1 MAHMAQTQDYL
12 YRLSDDRRAPSPV
25 ICTRKRLST
34 FLVGMGRIGG
44 TCKRSICSSFA
55 IFFPAPCGAAMG
67 LGAPVVEVMEGQ
79 IDFWGLDLTQNN
91 HHTSTSMGLGILK
104 TPRNKS

>member
-1 MAHMAQTQDYL
+1 MVL
-12 YRLSDDRRAPSPV
+12 
-25 ICTRKRLST
+25 
-34 FLVGMGRIGG
+34 
-44 TCKRSICSSFA
+44 
-55 IFFPAPCGAAMG
+55 
-67 LGAPVVEVMEGQ
+67 EVMEGQ